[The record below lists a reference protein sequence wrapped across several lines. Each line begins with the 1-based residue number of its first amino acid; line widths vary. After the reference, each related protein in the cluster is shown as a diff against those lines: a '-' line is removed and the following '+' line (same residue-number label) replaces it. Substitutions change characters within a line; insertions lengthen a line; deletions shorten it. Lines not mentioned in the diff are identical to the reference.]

1 MLLTSHFG
9 EIMALL
15 AAFIFSWTS
24 VFFTTAGRR
33 LGVTTVNLFRL
44 PGAALCLTL
53 THRVLTGSWWPT
65 DVAGTDQFWIGLS
78 GVVGLAIGDSALFKA
93 FTLIGPRRS
102 MTMMALAPV
111 FTVIVAWSAL
121 GEHLG
126 LWALGG
132 IVLIIGGVVAANAGR
147 TGTGT
152 FGTLAKPV
160 FRLGIGLALIGSLGQ
175 GLGSVFAKMGMM
187 GTSSGSTGLDP
198 LGATLIRI
206 FWATVCYWLVVL
218 PRQDFGAL
226 RRRLRDRRGVGG
238 LGGRHPHGALR
249 IGLDVAGGHPPY
261 GRRYR
266 PGLAGH
272 GADLRGGAGL
282 GRVPRPAHG
291 AESGGN
297 CHRRGG
303 GFAAFSALG
312 QALCSAT
319 QAPSPW

>member
-1 MLLTSHFG
+1 MNSHFG

-65 DVAGTDQFWIGLS
+65 DLAAADQFWIGLS

-111 FTVIVAWSAL
+111 FTVTVAWFAL

-126 LWALGG
+126 LWAIGG
-132 IVLIIGGVVAANAGR
+132 IVLIIGGVIVANAGR
-147 TGTGT
+147 NGTGT
-152 FGTLAKPV
+152 FGTLTKPV
-160 FRLGIGLALIGSLGQ
+160 FRLGIGLALVGSLGQ

-187 GTSSGSTGLDP
+187 GTGSGGTGLDP

-218 PRQDFGAL
+218 PRQDFGAM
-226 RRRLRDRRGVGG
+226 RRRLRDRRGVGALAVAILMG
-238 LGGRHPHGALR
+238 PYVSVWISLVAIRHTDAGVAQVLLGMVPIFVVVPAWIVYRDRPTVLSLSGIVVAVVGGSLLFLR
-249 IGLDVAGGHPPY
+249 
-261 GRRYR
+261 
-266 PGLAGH
+266 
-272 GADLRGGAGL
+272 
-282 GRVPRPAHG
+282 
-291 AESGGN
+291 
-297 CHRRGG
+297 
-303 GFAAFSALG
+303 
-312 QALCSAT
+312 
-319 QAPSPW
+319 